1 MKHFGLTGINANVQ
15 FGKGSGRVKYD
26 TDHFEVRNTA
36 DNSLIA
42 VQAASPTN
50 NNDLATKQYVDNA
63 IQGLNVK
70 EAVKVATD
78 SALGNDMTN
87 LSYNS
92 GSDVWTLTGTNID
105 GIAVGNN
112 SRVLIKDATN
122 KKGNGIFV
130 SSGGILS
137 RVSDST
143 FGGGDFVFVQQGTAW
158 GDTGWVVSLP
168 NTEATIGVSDIEFVQ
183 FSSISG
189 IYATD
194 GIGKTGNQVY
204 IKTDDAT
211 THITGDTISVKST
224 ATQHQVLTST
234 GTATDNATWSTVN
247 LASASAVT
255 GILPKTN
262 GGFGQDP
269 DTFAAQG
276 LLYRDGPYAGA
287 GLASLAMGTADYV
300 LKVNSG
306 GTAIGYEQVNLTT
319 SVTGT
324 LPIANGG
331 TNATTASNA
340 RTSLGLVI
348 GTDVQ
353 AFDQQLVDVAGLTP
367 TDSNFIVG
375 DGTNFITEADN
386 TARTSLGV
394 GTGDSPTFTGLTVSS
409 TTASFN
415 GLTYTM
421 PSVAGST
428 GQILRNNGSG
438 TITWDDES
446 GAVGENIFYAEDFAY
461 TSATIPVLRKR
472 ELLFHAETTNATQT
486 ELFQSGVAGTGS
498 IVVGTSTTLMYEA
511 RIIARDK
518 GGTES
523 VGYILKGIV
532 ERDSSSSV
540 FAFINPTV
548 EEILAESVNNWDAD
562 AHLNTVQNTLE
573 FKVKGELNKSILW
586 LAHITLSEADYS

>member
-15 FGKGSGRVKYD
+15 FGKGSGRVKYN

-42 VQAASPTN
+42 VRAASPTN
-50 NNDLATKQYVDNA
+50 SNDLATKQYVDNVV
-63 IQGLNVK
+63 QGLNVK
-70 EAVKVATD
+70 DSVKVATD
-78 SALGNDMTN
+78 TVTANDMAN
-87 LSYNS
+87 LSYTS
-92 GSDVWTLTGTNID
+92 GSDTWTLTGTTLD
-105 GIAVGNN
+105 GVTVGNDN
-112 SRVLIKDATN
+112 RVLIKDATD
-122 KKGNGIFV
+122 KKGNGLFV
-130 SSGGILS
+130 NSSGTLT
-137 RVSDST
+137 RVTDPT
-143 FGGGDFVFVQQGTAW
+143 FGGGDFVFVQEGTIWA
-158 GDTGWVVSLP
+158 DSGWVVSSP
-168 NTEATIGVSDIEFVQ
+168 NRVATIGTDNIEFAQ

-189 IYATD
+189 VYATD
-194 GIGKTGNQVY
+194 GLGKTGNQVY
-204 IKTDDAT
+204 VKTDDAT

-224 ATQHQVLTST
+224 ATQYQVLTST

-255 GILPKTN
+255 GILSKTN

-276 LLYRDGPYAGA
+276 LLYRDGS

-306 GTAIGYEQVNLTT
+306 GTAIGYEQINLTT

-324 LPIANGG
+324 LPIASGG

-367 TDSNFIVG
+367 TDSNFIIG

-386 TARTSLGV
+386 TARTSLGI
-394 GTGDSPTFTGLTVSS
+394 GTGDSPTFTGLTVSG

-428 GQILRNNGSG
+428 GQILRSNGSG
-438 TITWDDES
+438 TITWDNES

-472 ELLFHAETTNATQT
+472 ELLFHAVTTDATQT

-498 IVVGTSTTLMYEA
+498 IIVGNYTTIMYEA
-511 RIIARDK
+511 RIIAREK
-518 GGTES
+518 TGLES
-523 VGYILKGIV
+523 VGYILKGMV
-532 ERDSSSSV
+532 ERDSPNNLLS
-540 FAFINPTV
+540 FINPTV
-548 EEILAESVNNWDAD
+548 EEILAESVNSWDAI
-562 AHLNTVQNTLE
+562 ANLNDVQNTLE
-573 FKVKGELNKSILW
+573 FKVTGEANKNILW

>member
-1 MKHFGLTGINANVQ
+1 MKQFGLTGINANVQ
-15 FGKGSGRVKYD
+15 FGKDSGRVKYD

-50 NNDLATKQYVDNA
+50 SNDLATKQYVDNA
-63 IQGLNVK
+63 IQGLHVK
-70 EAVKVATD
+70 DAVKVATD
-78 SALGNDMTN
+78 TVTANDMAN

-92 GSDVWTLTGTNID
+92 GSDIWTLTGTTLD
-105 GIAVGNN
+105 GITVGN

-130 SSGGILS
+130 NSGGSLT

-143 FGGGDFVFVQQGTAW
+143 FGGGDFVFVQEGTIWA
-158 GDTGWVVSLP
+158 DSGWVVSFP
-168 NTEATIGVSDIEFVQ
+168 NDVATIGIHDIEFVQ
-183 FSSISG
+183 FSSVSG
-189 IYATD
+189 VYATD
-194 GIGKTGNQVY
+194 GLGKTGNQVY
-204 IKTDDAT
+204 VKTDDAT

-276 LLYRDGPYAGA
+276 LLYRDGS

-324 LPIANGG
+324 LPIASGG

-348 GTDVQ
+348 GTNVQ

-386 TARTSLGV
+386 IARTSLGI
-394 GTGDSPTFTGLTVSS
+394 GTGDSPTFTGLTVSG

-421 PSVAGST
+421 PSVAGAT

-498 IVVGTSTTLMYEA
+498 ITVGTRTTIMYEA
-511 RIIARDK
+511 RIIAREK
-518 GGTES
+518 TGSES
-523 VGYILKGIV
+523 VGYILKGMV
-532 ERDSSSSV
+532 ERDTPNNLFS
-540 FAFINPTV
+540 FINPTV
-548 EEILAESVNNWDAD
+548 EEILAESVNNWDAV
-562 AHLNTVQNTLE
+562 ASLNSTQNTLE
-573 FKVKGELNKSILW
+573 FKVTGEANKNILW

>member
-26 TDHFEVRNTA
+26 TDHFEIRNTA

-50 NNDLATKQYVDNA
+50 SNDLATKQYVDNV
-63 IQGLNVK
+63 IEGLHVK
-70 EAVKVATD
+70 ESVKVATD
-78 SALGNDMTN
+78 SVTANDMTN
-87 LSYNS
+87 LAYNS
-92 GSDVWTLTGTNID
+92 GTDVWTLTGTTLD
-105 GIAVGNN
+105 GITVGNN
-112 SRVLIKDATN
+112 NRVLIKDATN
-122 KKGNGIFV
+122 KKGNGLFV
-130 SSGGILS
+130 NFGGTLT
-137 RVSDST
+137 RVSDPT
-143 FGGGDFVFVQQGTAW
+143 FGGGDFVFVQQGTIWA
-158 GDTGWVVSLP
+158 DSGWVVSFP
-168 NTEATIGVSDIEFVQ
+168 NAVATIGVDNIEFAQ

-189 IYATD
+189 VYATD
-194 GIGKTGNQVY
+194 GLGKTGNQVY
-204 IKTDDAT
+204 VKTDDAT

-224 ATQHQVLTST
+224 ATQYQVLTST

-247 LASASAVT
+247 LASASAIT
-255 GILPKTN
+255 GILPKTS

-269 DTFAAQG
+269 DTFTAQG
-276 LLYRDGPYAGA
+276 LLYHDGTS
-287 GLASLAMGTADYV
+287 LASLTMGTANYV

-306 GTAIGYEQVNLTT
+306 GTAIGYEQVSLTT

-324 LPIANGG
+324 LPIASGG

-340 RTSLGLVI
+340 RINFGLVI

-394 GTGDSPTFTGLTVSS
+394 GTGDSPTFTGLTISG

-428 GQILRNNGSG
+428 TQILRNDGSG
-438 TITWDDES
+438 TIIWDNES

-461 TSATIPVLRKR
+461 TNATIPVLRKR
-472 ELLFHAETTNATQT
+472 ELLFHAETTDATQT

-498 IVVGTSTTLMYEA
+498 IVISSRTTIMYEA
-511 RIIARDK
+511 RIIAREK
-518 GGTES
+518 TGSES
-523 VGYILKGIV
+523 VGYILKGMV
-532 ERDSSSSV
+532 ERDTPNNLLS
-540 FAFINPTV
+540 FINSTV
-548 EEILAESVNNWDAD
+548 EEILAESVNNWDAI
-562 AHLNTVQNTLE
+562 ASLNDVQDTLE
-573 FKVKGELNKSILW
+573 FKVTGELNKNILW
-586 LAHITLSEADYS
+586 LAHITLNEADYS

>member
-1 MKHFGLTGINANVQ
+1 MKQFGLTGINANVQ

-50 NNDLATKQYVDNA
+50 SNDLATKQYVDNVV
-63 IQGLNVK
+63 QGLNVK
-70 EAVKVATD
+70 DSVKVATD
-78 SALGNDMTN
+78 AVTANDMAN
-87 LSYNS
+87 LAYNS
-92 GSDVWTLTGTNID
+92 GTDVWTLTGTTLD
-105 GIAVGNN
+105 GVTVGNN

-122 KKGNGIFV
+122 KKGNGLFV
-130 SSGGILS
+130 NLSGTLTRI
-137 RVSDST
+137 SDPT
-143 FGGGDFVFVQQGTAW
+143 FGGGDFVFVQQGTTWA
-158 GDTGWVVSLP
+158 DSGWVVSLP
-168 NTEATIGVSDIEFVQ
+168 NGVATIGVNDIEFAQ

-189 IYATD
+189 VYATD
-194 GIGKTGNQVY
+194 GLGKTGNQVY
-204 IKTDDAT
+204 VKTDDAT

-224 ATQHQVLTST
+224 ATQYQVLIST

-255 GILPKTN
+255 GILSKTN

-276 LLYRDGPYAGA
+276 LLYRDGT

-324 LPIANGG
+324 LPIVSGG

-375 DGTNFITEADN
+375 DGTNFITETGN

-421 PSVAGST
+421 PSIAGST
-428 GQILRNNGSG
+428 GQILRNDGSG
-438 TITWDDES
+438 TIIWSNES

>member
-1 MKHFGLTGINANVQ
+1 MKQFGLTGINANVQ

-50 NNDLATKQYVDNA
+50 SNDLATKQYVDNVV
-63 IQGLNVK
+63 QGLHVK
-70 EAVKVATD
+70 DSVKVATD
-78 SALGNDMTN
+78 TVTANDMAN

-92 GSDVWTLTGTNID
+92 GTDVWTLTGTTLD
-105 GIAVGNN
+105 GITVGN

-130 SSGGILS
+130 NSGGSLT
-137 RVSDST
+137 RVSDPT
-143 FGGGDFVFVQQGTAW
+143 FGGADFVFVQEGTVWA
-158 GDTGWVVSLP
+158 DSGWVVSFP
-168 NTEATIGVSDIEFVQ
+168 NAVATIGTHDIEFAQ

-189 IYATD
+189 VYATD

-204 IKTDDAT
+204 VKTDDTT
-211 THITGDTISVKST
+211 THITGDTISVKSS
-224 ATQHQVLTST
+224 ATQYQVLTST
-234 GTATDNATWSTVN
+234 GTVTDNATWSTVN
-247 LASASAVT
+247 LASTNAVT
-255 GILPKTN
+255 GILPKTG

-269 DTFAAQG
+269 DTFAAQS
-276 LLYRDGPYAGA
+276 LIYRDGT
-287 GLASLAMGTADYV
+287 GLTSLAKGTADYV
-300 LKVNSG
+300 LKVSTG
-306 GTAIGYEQVNLTT
+306 GTTIGYGQVSLTA
-319 SVTGT
+319 SVIGT

-331 TNATTASNA
+331 TNATSTSDA

-386 TARTSLGV
+386 TARTSLGI
-394 GTGDSPTFTGLTVSS
+394 GTGDSPTFTGLTVSG

-421 PSVAGST
+421 PSAAGST

-438 TITWDDES
+438 TITWDNES

-472 ELLFHAETTNATQT
+472 ELLFHAETINATQT

-498 IVVGTSTTLMYEA
+498 IAVGTRTTIMYEA
-511 RIIARDK
+511 RIIAREK
-518 GGTES
+518 TGSES
-523 VGYILKGIV
+523 VGYILKGMV
-532 ERDSSSSV
+532 ERDTPNNLFS
-540 FAFINPTV
+540 FINPTV
-548 EEILAESVNNWDAD
+548 EEILAESVNNWDAI
-562 AHLNTVQNTLE
+562 ASLNSIQNTLE
-573 FKVKGELNKSILW
+573 FKVTGEANKNILW

>member
-50 NNDLATKQYVDNA
+50 SNDLATKQYVDNVV
-63 IQGLNVK
+63 QGLHVK
-70 EAVKVATD
+70 DSVRVATD
-78 SALGNDMTN
+78 SVTANDMAN
-87 LSYNS
+87 LAYNS
-92 GSDVWTLTGTNID
+92 GTDVWTLTGTTLD
-105 GIAVGNN
+105 GVTVGNN

-122 KKGNGIFV
+122 KKGNGLFV
-130 SSGGILS
+130 NLGGTLTRI
-137 RVSDST
+137 SDPT
-143 FGGGDFVFVQQGTAW
+143 FGGGDFVFVQQGTTWA
-158 GDTGWVVSLP
+158 DSGWVVSLP
-168 NTEATIGVSDIEFVQ
+168 NGVATIGVNDIEFAQ

-189 IYATD
+189 VYATD
-194 GIGKTGNQVY
+194 GLGKTGNQVY
-204 IKTDDAT
+204 VKTDDAT

-224 ATQHQVLTST
+224 ATQYQVLTST
-234 GTATDNATWSTVN
+234 GTATDNATWGTVN

-269 DTFAAQG
+269 DTFTAQS
-276 LLYRDGPYAGA
+276 LIYRDGT
-287 GLASLAMGTADYV
+287 GLTSLAKGTADYV

-324 LPIANGG
+324 LPIASGG

-348 GTDVQ
+348 GTDIQ
-353 AFDQQLVDVAGLTP
+353 AFDQQLVDVAGLTS

-394 GTGDSPTFTGLTVSS
+394 GTGDSPTFTGLTVSG

-428 GQILRNNGSG
+428 GQILRSNGSG
-438 TITWDDES
+438 TITWDNES

-498 IVVGTSTTLMYEA
+498 IVVASRTTIMYEA
-511 RIIARDK
+511 RIIAREK
-518 GGTES
+518 TGSES
-523 VGYILKGIV
+523 VGYILKGMV
-532 ERDSSSSV
+532 ERDTPNNLFS
-540 FAFINPTV
+540 FINPTV
-548 EEILAESVNNWDAD
+548 EEILAESVNNWDAV
-562 AHLNTVQNTLE
+562 ASLNSTQNTLE
-573 FKVKGELNKSILW
+573 FKVTGELNKNILW

>member
-15 FGKGSGRVKYD
+15 FGKGSGRVKYN

-50 NNDLATKQYVDNA
+50 SNDLATKQYVDNA
-63 IQGLNVK
+63 IQGLHVK
-70 EAVKVATD
+70 DAVKVATD
-78 SALGNDMTN
+78 TVTANDMAN

-92 GSDVWTLTGTNID
+92 GSDIWTLTGTTLD
-105 GIAVGNN
+105 GVTVGND
-112 SRVLIKDATN
+112 SRVLIKDATD
-122 KKGNGIFV
+122 KKGNGLFV
-130 SSGGILS
+130 NSSGTLTRIT
-137 RVSDST
+137 DPT
-143 FGGGDFVFVQQGTAW
+143 FGGGDFVFVQEGTIWA
-158 GDTGWVVSLP
+158 DSGWVVSSP
-168 NTEATIGVSDIEFVQ
+168 NRVATIGTDNIEFAQ
-183 FSSISG
+183 FSSVSG
-189 IYATD
+189 VYATD
-194 GIGKTGNQVY
+194 GLGKTGNQVY
-204 IKTDDAT
+204 VKTDDAT

-224 ATQHQVLTST
+224 ATQYQILTST
-234 GTATDNATWSTVN
+234 GTATDNATWGTVN
-247 LASASAVT
+247 LASTSAVT

-276 LLYRDGPYAGA
+276 LLYRDGT

-331 TNATTASNA
+331 TNATSASDA

-375 DGTNFITEADN
+375 DGTNFIIEADN
-386 TARTSLGV
+386 IARTSLGI
-394 GTGDSPTFTGLTVSS
+394 GTGDSPTFTGLTVSG
-409 TTASFN
+409 TTTSFN

-438 TITWDDES
+438 TITWDNES

-498 IVVGTSTTLMYEA
+498 ITVGTRTTIMYEA
-511 RIIARDK
+511 RIIAREK
-518 GGTES
+518 TGSES
-523 VGYILKGIV
+523 VGYILKGMV
-532 ERDSSSSV
+532 ERDTPNNLFS
-540 FAFINPTV
+540 FINPTA
-548 EEILAESVNNWDAD
+548 EEILAESVNNWDAV
-562 AHLNTVQNTLE
+562 ASLNSTQNTLE
-573 FKVKGELNKSILW
+573 FKVTGEANKNILW

>member
-1 MKHFGLTGINANVQ
+1 MKQFGLTGINANVQ

-50 NNDLATKQYVDNA
+50 SNDLATKQYVDNA
-63 IQGLNVK
+63 IQGLHVK
-70 EAVKVATD
+70 DAVKVATD
-78 SALGNDMTN
+78 AVTANDMAN

-92 GSDVWTLTGTNID
+92 GSDIWTLTGTTLD
-105 GIAVGNN
+105 GVTVGND
-112 SRVLIKDATN
+112 SRVLIKDATD
-122 KKGNGIFV
+122 KKGNGLFV
-130 SSGGILS
+130 NSSGTLTRIT
-137 RVSDST
+137 DPT
-143 FGGGDFVFVQQGTAW
+143 FGGGDFVFVQEGTIWA
-158 GDTGWVVSLP
+158 DSGWVVSSP
-168 NTEATIGVSDIEFVQ
+168 NRVATIGTDNIEFAQ
-183 FSSISG
+183 FSSVSG
-189 IYATD
+189 VYATD
-194 GIGKTGNQVY
+194 GLGKTGNQVY
-204 IKTDDAT
+204 VKTDDAT

-224 ATQHQVLTST
+224 ATQYQILTST
-234 GTATDNATWSTVN
+234 GTATDNATWGTVN
-247 LASASAVT
+247 LASTSAVT

-269 DTFAAQG
+269 DTFTAQG
-276 LLYRDGPYAGA
+276 LLYRDGT

-300 LKVNSG
+300 LKVSTG
-306 GTAIGYEQVNLTT
+306 GTTIGYGQVSLTA
-319 SVTGT
+319 SVIGT
-324 LPIANGG
+324 LPIASGG

-375 DGTNFITEADN
+375 DGTNFIIEADN
-386 TARTSLGV
+386 IARTSLGI
-394 GTGDSPTFTGLTVSS
+394 GTGDSPTFTGLTISG
-409 TTASFN
+409 TTTSFN

-428 GQILRNNGSG
+428 GQILRNDGSG
-438 TITWDDES
+438 TITWDNES

-498 IVVGTSTTLMYEA
+498 ITVGTRTTIMYEA
-511 RIIARDK
+511 RIIAREK
-518 GGTES
+518 TGSES
-523 VGYILKGIV
+523 VGYILKGMV
-532 ERDSSSSV
+532 ERDTPNNLFS
-540 FAFINPTV
+540 FINPTA
-548 EEILAESVNNWDAD
+548 EEILAESVNNWDAV
-562 AHLNTVQNTLE
+562 ASLNSTQNTLE
-573 FKVKGELNKSILW
+573 FKVTGELNKNILW

>member
-15 FGKGSGRVKYD
+15 FGKDSGRVKYD

-42 VQAASPTN
+42 VQAASPIN
-50 NNDLATKQYVDNA
+50 SDDLATKQYVDNA
-63 IQGLNVK
+63 IQGLHVK
-70 EAVKVATD
+70 DAVKVATD
-78 SALGNDMTN
+78 TVTANDMAN

-92 GSDVWTLTGTNID
+92 GTDVWTLTGTTLD
-105 GIAVGNN
+105 GITVGN

-130 SSGGILS
+130 NSGGSLT

-143 FGGGDFVFVQQGTAW
+143 FGGGDFVFVQEGTIWA
-158 GDTGWVVSLP
+158 DSGWVVSFP
-168 NTEATIGVSDIEFVQ
+168 NDVATIGTHDIEFAQ
-183 FSSISG
+183 FSSVSG
-189 IYATD
+189 VYATD
-194 GIGKTGNQVY
+194 GLGKTGNQVY
-204 IKTDDAT
+204 VKTDDAT

-247 LASASAVT
+247 LASTNAVT

-276 LLYRDGPYAGA
+276 LLYRDGT

-300 LKVNSG
+300 LKVNNAG
-306 GTAIGYEQVNLTT
+306 NAIGYEQVNLTT

-331 TNATTASNA
+331 TNATSASDA

-348 GTDVQ
+348 GTNVQ

-386 TARTSLGV
+386 TARTSLGI
-394 GTGDSPTFTGLTVSS
+394 GTGDSPTFTGLTVSG
-409 TTASFN
+409 TTTSFN

-421 PSVAGST
+421 PSVAGAT

-438 TITWDDES
+438 TVTWDNES

-461 TSATIPVLRKR
+461 TSATIPLLRKR

-498 IVVGTSTTLMYEA
+498 ITVGTRTTIMYEA
-511 RIIARDK
+511 RIIAREK
-518 GGTES
+518 TGSES
-523 VGYILKGIV
+523 VGYILKGMV
-532 ERDSSSSV
+532 ERDTPNNLFS
-540 FAFINPTV
+540 FINPTA
-548 EEILAESVNNWDAD
+548 EEILAESVNNWDAV
-562 AHLNTVQNTLE
+562 ASLNSTQNTLE
-573 FKVKGELNKSILW
+573 FKVTGEANKNILW

>member
-1 MKHFGLTGINANVQ
+1 MKQFGLTGINANVQ

-50 NNDLATKQYVDNA
+50 SNDLATKQYVDNA
-63 IQGLNVK
+63 IQGLHVK
-70 EAVKVATD
+70 DAVKVATD
-78 SALGNDMTN
+78 TVTANDMAN

-92 GSDVWTLTGTNID
+92 GSDIWTLTGTTLD
-105 GIAVGNN
+105 GVTVGND
-112 SRVLIKDATN
+112 SRVLIKDATD
-122 KKGNGIFV
+122 KKGNGLFV
-130 SSGGILS
+130 NSSGTLTRIT
-137 RVSDST
+137 DPT
-143 FGGGDFVFVQQGTAW
+143 FGGGDFVFVQEGTIWA
-158 GDTGWVVSLP
+158 DSGWVVSSP
-168 NTEATIGVSDIEFVQ
+168 NRVATIGTDNIEFAQ
-183 FSSISG
+183 FSSVSG
-189 IYATD
+189 VYATD
-194 GIGKTGNQVY
+194 GLGKTGNQVY
-204 IKTDDAT
+204 VKTDDAT

-224 ATQHQVLTST
+224 ATQYQILTST
-234 GTATDNATWSTVN
+234 GTATDNATWGTVN
-247 LASASAVT
+247 LASTSAVT

-276 LLYRDGPYAGA
+276 LLYRDGTS
-287 GLASLAMGTADYV
+287 LASLAMGTADYV

-306 GTAIGYEQVNLTT
+306 GTAIGYEQVSLTA

-331 TNATTASNA
+331 TNATSASDA

-375 DGTNFITEADN
+375 DGTNFIIEADN
-386 TARTSLGV
+386 IARTSLGI
-394 GTGDSPTFTGLTVSS
+394 GTGDSPTFTGLTISG
-409 TTASFN
+409 TTTSFN

-428 GQILRNNGSG
+428 GQILRNDGSG
-438 TITWDDES
+438 TITWDNES

-498 IVVGTSTTLMYEA
+498 ITVGTRTTIMYEA
-511 RIIARDK
+511 RIIAREK
-518 GGTES
+518 TGSES
-523 VGYILKGIV
+523 VGYILKGMV
-532 ERDSSSSV
+532 ERDTPNNLFS
-540 FAFINPTV
+540 FINPTA
-548 EEILAESVNNWDAD
+548 EEILAESVNNWDAV
-562 AHLNTVQNTLE
+562 ASLNSTQNTLE
-573 FKVKGELNKSILW
+573 FKVTGELNKNILW

>member
-1 MKHFGLTGINANVQ
+1 MKQFGLTGINANVQ

-50 NNDLATKQYVDNA
+50 SNDLATKQYVDNA
-63 IQGLNVK
+63 IQGLHVK
-70 EAVKVATD
+70 DAVKVATD
-78 SALGNDMTN
+78 TVTANDMAN

-92 GSDVWTLTGTNID
+92 GSDIWTLTGTTLD
-105 GIAVGNN
+105 GITVGN

-130 SSGGILS
+130 NSGGSLT
-137 RVSDST
+137 RVSDPT
-143 FGGGDFVFVQQGTAW
+143 FGGGDFVFVQEGTVWA
-158 GDTGWVVSLP
+158 DSGWVVSFP
-168 NTEATIGVSDIEFVQ
+168 NDVATIGTHDIEFAQ

-189 IYATD
+189 VYATD

-204 IKTDDAT
+204 VKTDDTT

-224 ATQHQVLTST
+224 ATQYQVLTST
-234 GTATDNATWSTVN
+234 GTITDNATWSTVN
-247 LASASAVT
+247 LASTNAVT
-255 GILPKTN
+255 GILPKTG

-269 DTFAAQG
+269 DTFAAQS
-276 LLYRDGPYAGA
+276 LIYRDGT
-287 GLASLAMGTADYV
+287 GLTSLAKGTADYV
-300 LKVNSG
+300 LKVSTG
-306 GTAIGYEQVNLTT
+306 GTTIGYGQVSLTA
-319 SVTGT
+319 SVIGT

-331 TNATTASNA
+331 TNATNVSDA
-340 RTSLGLVI
+340 RTNLGLVI
-348 GTDVQ
+348 GTNVQ
-353 AFDQQLVDVAGLTP
+353 IFDQQLVDVAGLTP

-386 TARTSLGV
+386 IARTSLGI
-394 GTGDSPTFTGLTVSS
+394 GTGDSPTFTGLTVSG

-428 GQILRNNGSG
+428 GQILRSNGSG

-461 TSATIPVLRKR
+461 TNATIPVLRKR
-472 ELLFHAETTNATQT
+472 ELLFHAETTNATPT

-498 IVVGTSTTLMYEA
+498 ITVGTRTTIMYEV
-511 RIIARDK
+511 RIIAREK
-518 GGTES
+518 TGSES
-523 VGYILKGIV
+523 VGYILKGMV
-532 ERDSSSSV
+532 ERDTPNNLFS
-540 FAFINPTV
+540 FINPTV
-548 EEILAESVNNWDAD
+548 EEILAESVNNWDVVAG
-562 AHLNTVQNTLE
+562 LNSTQNTLE
-573 FKVKGELNKSILW
+573 FKVTGEANKNILW

>member
-1 MKHFGLTGINANVQ
+1 MA
-15 FGKGSGRVKYD
+15 
-26 TDHFEVRNTA
+26 
-36 DNSLIA
+36 
-42 VQAASPTN
+42 
-50 NNDLATKQYVDNA
+50 
-63 IQGLNVK
+63 
-70 EAVKVATD
+70 
-78 SALGNDMTN
+78 N

-92 GSDVWTLTGTNID
+92 GSDIWTLTGTTLD
-105 GIAVGNN
+105 GVTVGND
-112 SRVLIKDATN
+112 SRVLIKDATD
-122 KKGNGIFV
+122 KKGNGLFV
-130 SSGGILS
+130 NSSGTLTRIT
-137 RVSDST
+137 DPT
-143 FGGGDFVFVQQGTAW
+143 FGGGDFVFVQEGTIWA
-158 GDTGWVVSLP
+158 DSGWVVSSP
-168 NTEATIGVSDIEFVQ
+168 NRVATIGTDNIEFAQ
-183 FSSISG
+183 FSSVSG
-189 IYATD
+189 VYATD
-194 GIGKTGNQVY
+194 GLGKTGNQVY
-204 IKTDDAT
+204 VKTDDAT

-224 ATQHQVLTST
+224 ATQYQILTST
-234 GTATDNATWSTVN
+234 GTATDNATWGTVN
-247 LASASAVT
+247 LASTSAVT

-276 LLYRDGPYAGA
+276 LLYRDGT

-331 TNATTASNA
+331 TNATSASDA

-375 DGTNFITEADN
+375 DGTNFIIEADN
-386 TARTSLGV
+386 IARTSLGI
-394 GTGDSPTFTGLTVSS
+394 GTGDSPTFTGLTVSG

-428 GQILRNNGSG
+428 GQILRSNGSG
-438 TITWDDES
+438 TITWDNES

-498 IVVGTSTTLMYEA
+498 ITVGTRTTIMYEA
-511 RIIARDK
+511 RIIAREK
-518 GGTES
+518 TGSES
-523 VGYILKGIV
+523 VGYILKGMV
-532 ERDSSSSV
+532 ERDTPNNLFS
-540 FAFINPTV
+540 FINPTA
-548 EEILAESVNNWDAD
+548 EEILAESVNNWDAV
-562 AHLNTVQNTLE
+562 ASLNSTQNTLE
-573 FKVKGELNKSILW
+573 FKVTGEANKNILW